1 MVKLNSVWIMQTCAI
16 WAATCVPD
24 HSPQTIT
31 FAVGQPFHSWEFI
44 CEIDKIRHFETN
56 FQMLQVGF
64 EKQSW
69 Y

>member
-1 MVKLNSVWIMQTCAI
+1 M
-16 WAATCVPD
+16 
-24 HSPQTIT
+24 
-31 FAVGQPFHSWEFI
+31 AVGQPFHSWEFI